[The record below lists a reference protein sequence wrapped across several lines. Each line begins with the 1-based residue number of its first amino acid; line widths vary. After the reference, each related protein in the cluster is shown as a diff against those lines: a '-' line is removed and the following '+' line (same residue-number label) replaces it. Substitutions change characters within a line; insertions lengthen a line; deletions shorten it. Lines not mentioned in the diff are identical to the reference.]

1 MLPRTRDPQELRR
14 LIRQEIDRLIPFI
27 SQRRLEVLA
36 GLSQGYLSRLRS
48 GDGTPSA
55 TLVCALALLAR
66 DPKGRLQEL
75 QGYWEQNESSQLD
88 GSARVAPEAWE
99 LTPQQLMTA
108 IMDELRPPIHAAL
121 EDTESLT
128 QVIEGALV
136 DLTGAITQFRCSQR
150 RIQGQVDSLRWLPAL
165 LQGNPVQL
173 PKPAPCRLGS
183 ILSAITGSARYLQ
196 MDVPGDL
203 HILAPLGVFDIA
215 LERLLYA
222 VRHLAGPKTAIT
234 VSARAIDA
242 TQMTW
247 PASAPVTLAG
257 PAVLLT
263 VKAESPFIPNDVRS
277 HLLQPLPPVAE
288 DAPGLGFGLWLSR
301 RLVRSQGGDLWLDES
316 SSGTIFHAV
325 WPAVPE
331 G

>member
-1 MLPRTRDPQELRR
+1 
-14 LIRQEIDRLIPFI
+14 
-27 SQRRLEVLA
+27 
-36 GLSQGYLSRLRS
+36 
-48 GDGTPSA
+48 
-55 TLVCALALLAR
+55 
-66 DPKGRLQEL
+66 
-75 QGYWEQNESSQLD
+75 
-88 GSARVAPEAWE
+88 
-99 LTPQQLMTA
+99 MTA

-222 VRHLAGPKTAIT
+222 VRHLAGPKTPIT
-234 VSARAIDA
+234 VRARAIDA
-242 TQMTW
+242 TQKTW
-247 PASAPVTLAG
+247 PASASVTLAG
-257 PAVLLT
+257 PTVLLT
-263 VKAESPFIPNDVRS
+263 VTAASPYIPNDVRS
-277 HLLQPLPPVAE
+277 HLLQLLHPVAE

-301 RLVRSQGGDLWLDES
+301 RLACSQGGDLWLDES
-316 SSGTIFHAV
+316 AGGTTFHSI
-325 WPAVPE
+325 WPLCRKARLR
-331 G
+331 